1 MLAIQSHWRSYVQQ
15 QEYQW
20 QLGVIVSIQI
30 AWRSVLARRNIRTYG
45 SRHLTQTHIN
55 SMLQL
60 HSLPK
65 MRKHRKDQ
73 PHVIAQVVKAAR
85 IKAFAQREE
94 WEKIRENYSLL

>member
-1 MLAIQSHWRSYVQQ
+1 MAAGRDCVYPDSVAERPRTPKHPYV
-15 QEYQW
+15 
-20 QLGVIVSIQI
+20 
-30 AWRSVLARRNIRTYG
+30 R